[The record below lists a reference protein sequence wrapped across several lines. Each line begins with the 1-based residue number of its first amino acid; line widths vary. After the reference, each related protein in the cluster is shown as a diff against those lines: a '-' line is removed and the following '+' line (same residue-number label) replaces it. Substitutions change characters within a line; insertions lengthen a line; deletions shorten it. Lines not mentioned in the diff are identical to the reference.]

1 MKAAERTVTIRNKLG
16 LHVRPASLFVERASK
31 FKSDIY
37 IIKDGEKVNGK
48 SIMGVLSLAAEQGSD
63 LTIRAEGEDC
73 EEAVEALSELVEE
86 GFYEE

>member
-37 IIKDGEKVNGK
+37 IIKDGERVNGK

-86 GFYEE
+86 GFNEE

>member
-1 MKAAERTVTIRNKLG
+1 MKVAERTVTIRNKLG
-16 LHVRPASLFVERASK
+16 LHVRPASLFVEAASK

-37 IIKDGEKVNGK
+37 IIKDGERVNGK
-48 SIMGVLSLAAEQGSD
+48 SIMGVLSLAAGQGSD

-73 EEAVEALSELVEE
+73 EEAVEALSGLVEE

>member
-1 MKAAERTVTIRNKLG
+1 M
-16 LHVRPASLFVERASK
+16 FVEAASK

-37 IIKDGEKVNGK
+37 IIKDGERVNGK
-48 SIMGVLSLAAEQGSD
+48 SIMGVLSLAAGQGSD

-73 EEAVEALSELVEE
+73 EEAVEALSGLVEE

>member
-16 LHVRPASLFVERASK
+16 LHVRPASLFVEKASK

-37 IIKDGEKVNGK
+37 IIKDGERVNGK

>member
-1 MKAAERTVTIRNKLG
+1 MKSAERKVKVRNKLG
-16 LHVRPASLFVERASK
+16 LHVRPAALFVEMASK
-31 FKSDIY
+31 FKSNIY
-37 IIKDGEKVNGK
+37 IIRNNERVNAK

-73 EEAVEALSELVEE
+73 EEAVETLSGLVED

>member
-31 FKSDIY
+31 FKSDVY
-37 IIKDGEKVNGK
+37 IIKDGERVNGK

-73 EEAVEALSELVEE
+73 EEAVKALSELVEE

>member
-37 IIKDGEKVNGK
+37 IIKDGERVNGK

>member
-1 MKAAERTVTIRNKLG
+1 MEAVERTVTIRNKLG

-31 FKSDIY
+31 FKSDVY
-37 IIKDGEKVNGK
+37 IIKDGERVNGK

-73 EEAVEALSELVEE
+73 EEAVKALSELVEE